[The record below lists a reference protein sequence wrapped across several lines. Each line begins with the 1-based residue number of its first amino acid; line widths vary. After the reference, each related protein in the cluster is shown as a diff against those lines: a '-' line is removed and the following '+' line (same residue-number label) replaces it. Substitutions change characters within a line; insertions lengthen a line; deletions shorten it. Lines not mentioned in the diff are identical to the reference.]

1 MIVWATRQSQSRAY
15 VLLAESSIPRHSYLY
30 AKVLTY
36 LVFSTA
42 GVQFEV
48 ELGGEQDAHEY
59 YPRRQLYS
67 NLLATLKFRLVTAQ
81 TQKETM
87 GVNGE
92 SGKRPT
98 ANPDEYSNFITVV
111 SWPQV
116 LRLRLKSAYG
126 CGQIK
131 RNYPVFTFFSL
142 ETSYF
147 AKSRGRPN
155 LHVCKLEGGSAVCP
169 T

>member
-1 MIVWATRQSQSRAY
+1 MRQSQSREF
-15 VLLAESSIPRHSYLY
+15 VLLAESSIPRHSCLY
-30 AKVLTY
+30 GKVLTY

-42 GVQFEV
+42 DVQFEV
-48 ELGGEQDAHEY
+48 EPGGEQGAHKDH
-59 YPRRQLYS
+59 PRRQLYS

-98 ANPDEYSNFITVV
+98 ANPDEYSNFIAVV
-111 SWPQV
+111 SWPQ
-116 LRLRLKSAYG
+116 LFRLRLKSAYG
-126 CGQIK
+126 CSQVK
-131 RNYPVFTFFSL
+131 RNHPVFTFFSL

-147 AKSRGRPN
+147 EKPRRGPN
-155 LHVCKLEGGSAVCP
+155 LHVCKLEGENAACP